1 MDKVHM
7 YTHIPLLHS
16 LRQEDHKLNPV
27 WAIRETVSNTK
38 IKQKYLDINFT
49 KEIQNLYT
57 QNYRTLPNKIKDN
70 IGI

>member
-7 YTHIPLLHS
+7 YTHIPLLYI

-27 WAIRETVSNTK
+27 WAIRETVSNIK
-38 IKQKYLDINFT
+38 IKQKYLEINFT